1 MWYNRLVMYKINKV
15 LLVATVALAG
25 VIGSVLGQTIYRNRQ
40 VETLRT
46 EIRTAIQESGSPD
59 AAVAVIQEYE
69 ERIDFAFAH
78 KPLLNLGIGLSSSFA
93 RQPDLCASVYRI
105 MTNNTVILDFLEN
118 TNLTVEQ
125 KTRSR
130 EQVQEI
136 QQAARSLYLVSGCLP

>member
-1 MWYNRLVMYKINKV
+1 MYKINQI
-15 LLVATVALAG
+15 LLLSTIGLAA
-25 VIGSVLGQTIYRNRQ
+25 VIGGVLTQTIYRNLQ
-40 VETLRT
+40 VEALRT
-46 EIRTAIQESGSPD
+46 EIRTAIQESSSPA

-93 RQPDLCASVYRI
+93 QQPDLCGSVYRV
-105 MTNNTVILDFLEN
+105 MTNNTVILDFLDN
-118 TNLTVEQ
+118 TNLSVEA